1 MSIENHSDEVK
12 KSQQNGDGHDLR
24 SSDSQNAGLEHAGSV
39 VVEFDDDG
47 YQDLHRADIEDIQF
61 EIGGDVSGDSLGAE
75 TLFQD
80 EVLHDEPGLELDDN
94 SLDVHDGD
102 VDTALYYIER
112 DITQDLS
119 GIGACFSESAPP
131 IGLILEV
138 E

>member
-1 MSIENHSDEVK
+1 VT
-12 KSQQNGDGHDLR
+12 DGVC
-24 SSDSQNAGLEHAGSV
+24 S
-39 VVEFDDDG
+39 
-47 YQDLHRADIEDIQF
+47 
-61 EIGGDVSGDSLGAE
+61 
-75 TLFQD
+75 
-80 EVLHDEPGLELDDN
+80 DN

>member
-1 MSIENHSDEVK
+1 MSIGNHLDEVN
-12 KSQQNGDGHDLR
+12 KSHQSGDGHDLR
-24 SSDSQNAGLEHAGSV
+24 SSDSQNTGLEDAGSV

-47 YQDLHRADIEDIQF
+47 YQDLHRVDIEDIQP
-61 EIGGDVSGDSLGAE
+61 EIGGDFFGDLLSAE
-75 TLFQD
+75 TSFQD
-80 EVLHDEPGLELDDN
+80 EVEPGLELDDN

-131 IGLILEV
+131 IGLILGV